1 MEAAMEIALSTF
13 LSVLSLGMIH
23 LYLVMMAWQVE

>member
-1 MEAAMEIALSTF
+1 MEIAVGTF

-23 LYLVMMAWQVE
+23 LYLVMLAWQGE